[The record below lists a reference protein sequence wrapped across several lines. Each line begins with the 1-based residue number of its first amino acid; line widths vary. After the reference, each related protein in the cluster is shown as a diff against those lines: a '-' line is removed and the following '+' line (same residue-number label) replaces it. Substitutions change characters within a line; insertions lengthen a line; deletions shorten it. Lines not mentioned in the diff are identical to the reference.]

1 MRMKFAAVA
10 LMGSLALM
18 GCKEEKKAC
27 TPEEAQAKV
36 TEMMT
41 KMQELA
47 TTNPEKLAAVGAK
60 AQELQ
65 TQLQDAAN
73 DPAKAC
79 EAVDELLKAM
89 E

>member
-1 MRMKFAAVA
+1 MNSKIVLIAFAAVLGLSA
-10 LMGSLALM
+10 
-18 GCKEEKKAC
+18 CKDDKPAC
-27 TPEEAQAKV
+27 TADEAQKKV

-41 KMQELA
+41 KMQALA
-47 TTNPEKLAAVGAK
+47 TTNPEKLATVGQK

-65 TQLQDAAN
+65 ADLADAQN

-79 EAVDELLKAM
+79 AAVDELIKAM